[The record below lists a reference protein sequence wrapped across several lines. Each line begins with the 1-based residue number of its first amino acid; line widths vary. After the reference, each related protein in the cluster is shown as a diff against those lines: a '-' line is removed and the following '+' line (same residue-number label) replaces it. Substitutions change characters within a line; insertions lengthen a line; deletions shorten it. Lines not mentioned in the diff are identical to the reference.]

1 MPTSLFSRCRVFDGR
16 TPELLETLDVLV
28 EGGRIKEVS
37 DQPIRTGTAR
47 ILPVNGRTLMPGLI
61 DAHWHAVAADVNLT
75 RLDSMP
81 ESLRSAHARI
91 YLEEALN
98 RGFTTIRD
106 AGGADFGLALA
117 VEQGLIRG
125 PRIFFGGRALS
136 QTGGHGDMRPLQHLD
151 ACCQGGAI
159 GQLADGPTEVRKA
172 IREELRKGAHHI
184 KVMVSGGVASPADPI
199 WMLQYSEE
207 EIRAAVDETARR
219 RTYVMAH
226 AHASEAIRR
235 CVEYGVRSVEHGTLI
250 DRETAAVVAA
260 HGAFVVPTL
269 VVIMTL
275 WEHGAA
281 LGFPSVSMGKLAEVK
296 DAAVGSLEILK
307 AAGVKVGF
315 GTDLLGS
322 LHGYQSR
329 EFLLRSEA
337 LSPCDIL
344 RSATSVN
351 AELLNQ
357 SGELGVVA
365 AGAIADLIVVD
376 GNPLGDLGL
385 LQEEGRYLSAI
396 MKGGELHKMDL

>member
-1 MPTSLFSRCRVFDGR
+1 VFDGR

-61 DAHWHAVAADVNLT
+61 DAHW
-75 RLDSMP
+75 
-81 ESLRSAHARI
+81 
-91 YLEEALN
+91 
-98 RGFTTIRD
+98 
-106 AGGADFGLALA
+106 
-117 VEQGLIRG
+117 
-125 PRIFFGGRALS
+125 
-136 QTGGHGDMRPLQHLD
+136 
-151 ACCQGGAI
+151 
-159 GQLADGPTEVRKA
+159 
-172 IREELRKGAHHI
+172 
-184 KVMVSGGVASPADPI
+184 
-199 WMLQYSEE
+199 
-207 EIRAAVDETARR
+207 
-219 RTYVMAH
+219 
-226 AHASEAIRR
+226 
-235 CVEYGVRSVEHGTLI
+235 
-250 DRETAAVVAA
+250 
-260 HGAFVVPTL
+260 
-269 VVIMTL
+269 
-275 WEHGAA
+275 
-281 LGFPSVSMGKLAEVK
+281 
-296 DAAVGSLEILK
+296 
-307 AAGVKVGF
+307 F

-344 RSATSVN
+344 RSTTSVN

-385 LQEEGRYLSAI
+385 LQEEGRYLSVI